1 MTTEWLQ
8 SHTHTWVGREGGRDE
23 GGRGDLQFN
32 VNAEAVAKVATVE
45 NRVVAKGV
53 QFCTTRDGL

>member
-1 MTTEWLQ
+1 MVAV
-8 SHTHTWVGREGGRDE
+8 THSYVGGCGRVGRGRK
-23 GGRGDLQFN
+23 GDLQFN